1 MIKVHIKYQNEK
13 ISKIIMNGHSGY
25 SESGSDIVCAS
36 ASAIAIT
43 SVDAMLKFESDA
55 VIYKQ
60 DEGFLEITVNH
71 DSREVKLVLE
81 NMVELLEELSGNY
94 PKYIKINKEVS

>member
-1 MIKVHIKYQNEK
+1 MIKVHIKYQDDK
-13 ISKIIMNGHSGY
+13 IHKIIMNGHSGY

-36 ASAIAIT
+36 ASTIGIT
-43 SVDAMLKFESDA
+43 SVDAILKFDEDA
-55 VIYKQ
+55 IFYKQ
-60 DEGFLEITVNH
+60 DEGFLEITINH
-71 DSREVKLVLE
+71 ASKEVKLILE

>member
-1 MIKVHIKYQNEK
+1 MIKVHIKYQDDK
-13 ISKIIMNGHSGY
+13 IRKIIMSGHSGY

-36 ASAIAIT
+36 ASTIAIT
-43 SVDAMLKFESDA
+43 SVDAILKFDEDA
-55 VIYKQ
+55 IFYKQ
-60 DEGFLEITVNH
+60 DEGFLEITINRA
-71 DSREVKLVLE
+71 SKEVKLILE